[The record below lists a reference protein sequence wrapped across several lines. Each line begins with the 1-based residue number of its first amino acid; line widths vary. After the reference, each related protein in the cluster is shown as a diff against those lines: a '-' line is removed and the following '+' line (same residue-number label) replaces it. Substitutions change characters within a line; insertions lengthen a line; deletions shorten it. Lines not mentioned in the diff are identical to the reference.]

1 MGPSSVETTPADF
14 SNLCLAGAAG
24 MMIWLAGRGGSSG
37 LGDEQFGV
45 PAPCGPLE
53 RVGQRL
59 REFVLHWNAANLV
72 AMILIVCIVA
82 GIFCSLSRGA
92 FLAMIGATLI
102 TAVVVSCARRRIV
115 GGWHFA
121 LIATAGLGLV
131 SWVGMSDTVES
142 RLATL
147 LNQDTMEKTR
157 IPHWKDCAG
166 GGP

>member
-1 MGPSSVETTPADF
+1 MWLCALFAVNGAALAFFGFVQQLTWTGLLYWKIPLLAGGSPYGPFVCRNNAGGF
-14 SNLCLAGAAG
+14 LNLCLAGAAG

-45 PAPCGPLE
+45 PAPRGPLE

-115 GGWHFA
+115 GGG
-121 LIATAGLGLV
+121 T
-131 SWVGMSDTVES
+131 S
-142 RLATL
+142 
-147 LNQDTMEKTR
+147 
-157 IPHWKDCAG
+157 P
-166 GGP
+166 